1 MKVEFKGMEITCT
14 TDEFQRLMQQGIF
27 DTQSAGTS
35 TYPGQVYP
43 GNIQKLPDSFGK
55 LPDDFAPLPE
65 TPPIKW
71 KQDGG
76 TGSKPNDDYE
86 WRASTKCV
94 PLYGCQVDMRLI
106 DHAPKYD
113 PNKDI
118 TGAGLSPDQMDA
130 LNSAFGASKS
140 NYEPETCT
148 PGVSTCG
155 VCYHSGVCTKEKNA
169 KKATYK
175 SKLDIDEQ

>member
-14 TDEFQRLMQQGIF
+14 TDEFQRLLQQGVF
-27 DTQSAGTS
+27 NPQSTGTS
-35 TYPGQVYP
+35 ICPGQVYP
-43 GNIQKLPDSFGK
+43 GHIQKLPD
-55 LPDDFAPLPE
+55 DFSPLPE
-65 TPPIKW
+65 GPTIRW

-86 WRASTKCV
+86 WIGNTKCV

-118 TGAGLSPDQMDA
+118 SGAGLTPDQMDA
-130 LNSAFGASKS
+130 LNSAFWSSKS
-140 NYEPETCT
+140 KYEPETCT
-148 PGVSTCG
+148 PGTSTCG
-155 VCYHSGVCTKEKNA
+155 VCSHSGACTKEQKA
-169 KKATYK
+169 RKATYE
-175 SKLDIDEQ
+175 SKLDTDEQ